1 MEEDYLKD
9 LLVKEKELRQAEE
22 VNAADCEKV
31 MCEII
36 ERVKSRGNWENVG
49 EWIQALSKRRRQP
62 KQAIV
67 GMINHVMSYLDT
79 LEKNHPLLDT
89 LRTVSEGKIYLEIEF
104 ARLTKRMS
112 ENYEAEK
119 DLEKASS
126 LLQEVQV
133 ETYGSMEK
141 SEKLSFLLEQ
151 LRLLLQLKDFVRFQ
165 IISKKVNKKILDE
178 TGMEDNKVRFLGY
191 MIEYYEHQKDYMEVA
206 LSYKTISEVLNQ
218 TMEGV
223 NALQEMVI
231 HLLLVA
237 HSAEQID
244 LLKRVPEGIDP
255 ELLSVVGIITGKEL
269 GRAPE
274 NVKNLMNKEKWA
286 TLLKRINQHNIRTI
300 QIYYKRITLKRLA
313 QLLEMSADDTES
325 EIRDMVSYMGF
336 SAKINRL
343 EGFVYFSKKTDAQD
357 KLNEWGTDIFT
368 LLNKLEEVTHL
379 IHRERIVINA

>member
-1 MEEDYLKD
+1 
-9 LLVKEKELRQAEE
+9 
-22 VNAADCEKV
+22 